1 MTNRKFSD
9 DVFLSFAQNIGFGYT
24 IEPPQSIFSV
34 KRKLKLTLVHPDQN
48 PKFLTEQCGFCWI
61 WFKHYLFETI
71 SHVQYII
78 FYGTGFDK
86 KLLAYKHHLL
96 DS

>member
-1 MTNRKFSD
+1 MS
-9 DVFLSFAQNIGFGYT
+9 FLSETRRDLFH
-24 IEPPQSIFSV
+24 
-34 KRKLKLTLVHPDQN
+34 LD
-48 PKFLTEQCGFCWI
+48 
-61 WFKHYLFETI
+61 WFKQYLFETI
-71 SHVQYII
+71 SHIQYII

>member
-1 MTNRKFSD
+1 MLHTNFRG
-9 DVFLSFAQNIGFGYT
+9 N
-24 IEPPQSIFSV
+24 QSACSGEEDF
-34 KRKLKLTLVHPDQN
+34 
-48 PKFLTEQCGFCWI
+48 
-61 WFKHYLFETI
+61 WFKQYLFETI
-71 SHVQYII
+71 SHIQYII

>member
-1 MTNRKFSD
+1 MYPLH
-9 DVFLSFAQNIGFGYT
+9 VFLSVTSDRKVQCPRVGL
-24 IEPPQSIFSV
+24 EV
-34 KRKLKLTLVHPDQN
+34 KIYYSPAGVYVPLGALFLVFPAYG
-48 PKFLTEQCGFCWI
+48 KSYSF
-61 WFKHYLFETI
+61 WFKQYLFETI
-71 SHVQYII
+71 SHIQYII